1 MKIIAGQWRGRTMT
15 PPPSSTTRP
24 TSARAREALFSSLT
38 SKLGTFEGLRVADLF
53 AGTGALGLEALSRGA
68 AHCRFVENEPRALAV
83 LRRNVANLRA
93 QALSEIQTSDV
104 LQVRQATVPFDLL
117 FLDPPYEKGLAAP
130 ALERLAE
137 RGWTSAST
145 LAVVETA
152 REQTLQPVGWNIE
165 GERIYGAARLSFLRC
180 H

>member
-1 MKIIAGQWRGRTMT
+1 M
-15 PPPSSTTRP
+15 
-24 TSARAREALFSSLT
+24 
-38 SKLGTFEGLRVADLF
+38 
-53 AGTGALGLEALSRGA
+53 
-68 AHCRFVENEPRALAV
+68 AHGYL
-83 LRRNVANLRA
+83 
-93 QALSEIQTSDV
+93 DV
-104 LQVRQATVPFDLL
+104 LDDHHPDQIFLDLL

-145 LAVVETA
+145 LAVVETE